1 MEKGINSPVCIEC
14 FPDKKEIVCRSDK
27 SSSYENEKRFSFD
40 RVFGPTT
47 RQIDVYKGVVSPLI
61 SEVLMGY
68 SCTVFAYFI

>member
-1 MEKGINSPVCIEC
+1 MNSPICIDCYPE
-14 FPDKKEIVCRSDK
+14 KKEIVCRSEK
-27 SSSYENEKRFSFD
+27 TTCFENEKRFVFD

-68 SCTVFAYFI
+68 SCTVFA